1 METDVSGATSF
12 SDIDLDAPQSQYGTY
27 LDQLCPYAMAWGM
40 SWGEFWYES
49 LDRLHDYWQANQY
62 SIERRNQ
69 ELWVQGMYIMEAVAV
84 VFDPKH
90 KAKYPDKP
98 YRITEMTDAEREA
111 ENKRKVERLRE
122 ILNIHKQEF
131 DKRNKDKG
139 VGLIDR

>member
-12 SDIDLDAPQSQYGTY
+12 SDIDLEAPQSQFGTY

-40 SWGEFWYES
+40 TWFEFWYGS

-69 ELWVQGMYIMEAVAV
+69 ELWLQGIYIHAAIASCM
-84 VFDPKH
+84 DSKGR
-90 KAKYPDKP
+90 AKYPDKP
-98 YRITEMTDAEREA
+98 YRITEMTDVEREA

-122 ILNIHKQEF
+122 ILNSHKQNWDMRHNE
-131 DKRNKDKG
+131 G
-139 VGLIDR
+139 AGLNDR